1 MEYSIKNITTLL
13 GTEPAPFEELKVS
26 VLLTDSRS
34 LRTPAQTLFFAIKSK
49 TNNGHRFI
57 EELYNKG
64 VRNFVVEEITPS
76 FSKLKDTNF
85 IKVDNTIKALQQ
97 IASAHRSSFKLP
109 VIGITG
115 SNGKTIVKEWLYQL
129 LQSHYIITRSPRSYN
144 SQIGVPLSVWEL
156 EERNNLAIFEA
167 GISQTGEMQALAN
180 IIKPTIGI
188 FTCLGDA
195 HQEGFKSQEEKLN
208 EKLNLFETAEVIIYN
223 ASQPLIK
230 KHIEERFSSKKLI
243 GWSTTDTSA
252 PLYIKEIKKEDKTTS
267 VTYIYN
273 SKEEIFKIPFTE
285 DGSIENAIHTLCTT
299 LFCFNFT
306 PQEVSEKLAEIE
318 PVAMR
323 LEVKEGRNGC
333 TIINDTYN
341 SDIKSLEIALDFLS
355 RRSVVKGAKK
365 RLILSDILQSTT
377 DSRELYN
384 KVSQLLKENG
394 VDKFVGI
401 GEKLIESKELFPTDS
416 IFFKTTAEFIA
427 SNIAE
432 KYNNELILVKGAR
445 AFNFDD
451 ITDILSLKQHETVLE
466 VNLDALRH
474 NYNYYKQ
481 KLLPNTKLICMVKAF
496 GYGAGS
502 YELTKTL
509 QDAGCSYVAVAV
521 ADEGAELRKAGI
533 TMPIMVMNPEMGT
546 FDTLFKY
553 NLEPEVYSFRL
564 LEALAKAANAQGIT
578 DFPIHIKID
587 SGMHRLGFTIQDMPK
602 LIKELSNNKAL
613 TPRSVFSHLAGSDDD
628 NLDYYTDT
636 QIEIFSRC
644 AESLQM
650 GIGKP
655 IFRHILNTAGISR
668 YTQYQFEGVRL
679 GIGLYGVAPHP
690 SVEGLRCVSTL
701 KTTILQIKELSSAET
716 VGYGRKGV
724 LNKKSRIAAVPIG
737 YADGLNRHLGN
748 RKGSMWVNGCEA
760 PIVGNVCMD
769 VTMIDVTDIECAE
782 GDTVE
787 VFGEN
792 IRVEDIAEKL
802 GTIPYEVLTSVSAR
816 VKRIYFR
823 E

>member
-1 MEYSIKNITTLL
+1 MEYSIKDITTILNSN
-13 GTEPAPFEELKVS
+13 EVPFEDLNIS
-26 VLLTDSRS
+26 LLLTDSRS
-34 LRTPAQTLFFAIKSK
+34 LKSPAETLFFAIKSK
-49 TNNGHRFI
+49 SNDGHRFI
-57 EELYNKG
+57 EELYKKG
-64 VRNFVVEEITPS
+64 VRNFVTEQNLPIFAT
-76 FSKLKDTNF
+76 FKGANI
-85 IKVDNTIKALQQ
+85 IKTENSVKAMQK
-97 IASAHRSSFKLP
+97 IAATHRKRFKIP

-115 SNGKTIVKEWLYQL
+115 SNGKTIVKEWLNQL
-129 LQSHYIITRSPRSYN
+129 LQPDFFITRSPRSYN
-144 SQIGVPLSVWEL
+144 SQIGVPLSVWGL
-156 EERNNLAIFEA
+156 EQRTTLAIFEA
-167 GISQTGEMQALAN
+167 GISQPDEMDSLSD
-180 IIKPTIGI
+180 IIAPTIGI
-188 FTCLGDA
+188 FTCIGDA
-195 HQEGFKSQEEKLN
+195 HQEGFKSTGEKLN
-208 EKLNLFETAEVIIYN
+208 EKLKLFKSSKTIIFN
-223 ASQPLIK
+223 ASHKAIK
-230 KHIEERFSSKKLI
+230 ESIENIYPEKELI
-243 GWSTTDTSA
+243 GWSDSDITA
-252 PLYIKEIKKEDKTTS
+252 PIYIKEVSKDNNVAT
-267 VTYIYN
+267 VTYIY
-273 SKEEIFKIPFTE
+273 KGDEESFKIPFIE
-285 DGSIENAIHTLCTT
+285 DGSIENAIHSLCTM
-299 LFCFNFT
+299 LFCFGIT
-306 PQEVSEKLAEIE
+306 PKEAAARLLNIE

-341 SDIKSLEIALDFLS
+341 SDINSLEIALDFLS
-355 RRSVVKGAKK
+355 RRSISEGVKR
-365 RLILSDILQSTT
+365 RLILSDILQS
-377 DSRELYN
+377 SSNEVELYS
-384 KVSQLLKENG
+384 KVAQLLKEKG
-394 VDKFVGI
+394 IDKFVGI
-401 GEKLIESKELFPTDS
+401 GEHLMANSNLFPEGSSFYTS
-416 IFFKTTAEFIA
+416 TSEFLSSGAAERF
-427 SNIAE
+427 S
-432 KYNNELILVKGAR
+432 NELILIKGAR
-445 AFNFDD
+445 KFNFDD

-466 VNLDALRH
+466 VNLDAIRH
-474 NYNYYKQ
+474 NYNHYRQ

-496 GYGAGS
+496 GYGVGS

-509 QDAGCSYVAVAV
+509 QDAGSNYVAVAV

-564 LEALAKAANAQGIT
+564 LEALTKAASSQGIT

-602 LIKELSNNKAL
+602 LIKELSQNKEL
-613 TPRSVFSHLAGSDDD
+613 TPCSVFSHLAGSDDE
-628 NLDYYTDT
+628 NLDYYTET
-636 QIEIFSRC
+636 QIDIFSRC

-655 IFRHILNTAGISR
+655 IFRHILNSAGISR

-679 GIGLYGVAPHP
+679 GIGLYGVAPHQ
-690 SVEGLRCVSTL
+690 SVKGLKVVSSL

-748 RKGSMWVNGCEA
+748 GVGEMWINGAKA
-760 PIVGNVCMD
+760 PIIGNVCMD
-769 VTMIDVTDIECAE
+769 VTLIDVTDIDCQE

-792 IRVEDIAEKL
+792 IRVEEIAEKL
-802 GTIPYEVLTSVSAR
+802 GTIPYEILTSVSAR

>member
-1 MEYSIKNITTLL
+1 MEYSIKDITNILNCN
-13 GTEPAPFEELKVS
+13 EVPFEDLNIS
-26 VLLTDSRS
+26 LLLTDSRS
-34 LRTPAQTLFFAIKSK
+34 LKSPAETLFFAIKSK
-49 TNNGHRFI
+49 SNDGHRFI
-57 EELYNKG
+57 EELYKKG
-64 VRNFVVEEITPS
+64 VRNFVTEQNLPI
-76 FSKLKDTNF
+76 FSTFKGANI
-85 IKVDNTIKALQQ
+85 IKVEKSVKAMQK
-97 IASAHRSSFKLP
+97 IAAAHRRKFKIP

-115 SNGKTIVKEWLYQL
+115 SNGKTIVKEWLNQL
-129 LQSHYIITRSPRSYN
+129 LQPDFFITRSPRSYN
-144 SQIGVPLSVWEL
+144 SQIGVPLSVWGL
-156 EERNNLAIFEA
+156 EQRTTLAIFEA
-167 GISQTGEMQALAN
+167 GISQPEEMEALSE
-180 IIKPTIGI
+180 IIVPTIGI
-188 FTCLGDA
+188 FTCIGDA
-195 HQEGFKSQEEKLN
+195 HQEGFKSTTEKLN
-208 EKLNLFETAEVIIYN
+208 EKLKLFKYSKIIIFN
-223 ASQPLIK
+223 ASHK
-230 KHIEERFSSKKLI
+230 DVKESIENTYPEKELI
-243 GWSTTDTSA
+243 GWSESDTKA
-252 PLYIKEIKKEDKTTS
+252 PLYIKGISKDNNIAT
-267 VTYIYN
+267 VTYIYKGN
-273 SKEEIFKIPFTE
+273 EESFKIPFIE
-285 DGSIENAIHTLCTT
+285 DGSIENAIHSLCTM
-299 LFCFNFT
+299 LFCFGIT
-306 PQEVSEKLAEIE
+306 PKEAATRLLNIE

-341 SDIKSLEIALDFLS
+341 SDINSLEIALDFLS
-355 RRSVVKGAKK
+355 RRSISEGVKRK
-365 RLILSDILQSTT
+365 LILSDILQS
-377 DSRELYN
+377 SSNEVELYT
-384 KVSQLLKENG
+384 KVAQLLKEKG
-394 VDKFVGI
+394 IDKFVGI
-401 GEKLIESKELFPTDS
+401 GEHLMANSNLFPEGSSFYSSTS
-416 IFFKTTAEFIA
+416 EFLSSGAAERFC
-427 SNIAE
+427 
-432 KYNNELILVKGAR
+432 NELILIKGAR
-445 AFNFDD
+445 KFNFDE

-466 VNLDALRH
+466 VNLDAIRH

-496 GYGAGS
+496 GYGVGS

-509 QDAGCSYVAVAV
+509 QDAGSNYVAVAV

-564 LEALAKAANAQGIT
+564 LEALTKAASSQGIT

-602 LIKELSNNKAL
+602 LIKELSQNKEL
-613 TPRSVFSHLAGSDDD
+613 TPCSVFSHLAGSDDE
-628 NLDYYTDT
+628 NLDYYTET
-636 QIEIFSRC
+636 QIDIFSRC

-655 IFRHILNTAGISR
+655 IFRHILNSAGISR

-679 GIGLYGVAPHP
+679 GIGLYGVAPHQ
-690 SVEGLRCVSTL
+690 SVKGLKVVSSL

-748 RKGSMWVNGCEA
+748 GVGEMWINGAKA

-769 VTMIDVTDIECAE
+769 VTLIDVTDIDCHE

-792 IRVEDIAEKL
+792 IRVEEIAEKL
-802 GTIPYEVLTSVSAR
+802 GTIPYEILTTVSAR